1 MQLMTSLTP
10 FRPQTSTICQVMP
23 EALPKFHRQ
32 TQLMTS
38 LVPIQPQTSTVLQV
52 TPESLPKFH
61 KQTILM
67 TSLVPIGPRI
77 SSIVQLVTPDPQANT
92 FNDKS
97 CPNLTT
103 NIHNSSDYAR
113 GTLTPQTNKINDVV
127 WCKQMWGKTI
137 KHNILRVLLNV

>member
-97 CPNLTT
+97 CPNLT
-103 NIHNSSDYAR
+103 

-137 KHNILRVLLNV
+137 KHNILRVLLNVCFDNYLR